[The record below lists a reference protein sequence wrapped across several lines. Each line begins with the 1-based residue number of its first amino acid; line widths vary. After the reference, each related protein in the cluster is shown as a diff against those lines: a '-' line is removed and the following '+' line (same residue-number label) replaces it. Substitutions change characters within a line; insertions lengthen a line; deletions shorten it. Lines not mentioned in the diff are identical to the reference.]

1 MSDAGGPYAIL
12 RIERMANPGVL
23 AASAA
28 HMCRTNPTPNA
39 DPARA
44 HLNQVIVGTA
54 DPAADVRR
62 RRGEV
67 HTRTNSGWGV
77 EVLLTASP
85 EWWRGASADQKRA
98 WTEASVRWLEAEFG
112 RANIAH
118 LRWHRDETSPH
129 LTGYVI
135 PTKPRALKDGNGGPG
150 LSYSAEAHFGGREK
164 LSAMQD
170 RYAAAVQALGLRRG
184 VRGSAAEHTTIREYY
199 QALHGAAVEPPSVP
213 LPPVAITN
221 GARERWAGEQS
232 ERVATATRNL
242 AVRARDAGAAR
253 KRAGEMSATAKRT
266 EAERDDARRISDRVR
281 DVPLD
286 QVLDRWG
293 LERDPADRKQWRAKP
308 SDGGAGARRVTIEG
322 AKWFDHATSKG
333 GGGAIDLV
341 AHLGGMKPG
350 DAIGWLAREHGVDTT
365 ACAIAA
371 RAVRHSQQIAAEAAA
386 APAPELPLPSIRK
399 PSETGWRH
407 VRRFLIE
414 YRKLPAELVDAE
426 HAAGRLWGDG
436 RNSLVW
442 PLTDADGRR
451 VGYEWR
457 AARAKRP
464 EEAHVPRGVVPG
476 SRSGAGAYDLPAAD
490 PTRHDVLVVE
500 GALDALAARAQGAQG
515 RILGVAGTNSSRGLL
530 KALAARLGAAARW
543 VLGYDADRAGETA
556 AREVALDLPNAVRR
570 RPPGGAKDWGDA
582 LMRPPFP
589 THNPIRL
596 NTGTAAQVVTPGP
609 SSAAAQEPPE
619 GETPPKANFHRL
631 G

>member
-1 MSDAGGPYAIL
+1 MSGAGPYAIL
-12 RIERMANPGVL
+12 RIERMANAGTL

-28 HMCRTNPTPNA
+28 HMCRSNPTPNA

-44 HLNQVIVGTA
+44 HLNRIIVGTA

-62 RRGEV
+62 RRGEL

-85 EWWRGASADQKRA
+85 GWWRGASADQKRA
-98 WTEASVRWLEAEFG
+98 WTEASVRWLEDEFG
-112 RANIAH
+112 REQIAH

-129 LTGYVI
+129 LTGYVL
-135 PTKPRALKDGNGGPG
+135 PTKPRVLKGGNGGPG

-170 RYAAAVQALGLRRG
+170 RYAAAVAPLGLQRG

-199 QALHGAAVEPPSVP
+199 QALHAPEFEVLPSVP
-213 LPPVAITN
+213 VPPMTLTN
-221 GARERWAGEQS
+221 GARERWADEQNQRIA
-232 ERVATATRNL
+232 EATRDL
-242 AVRARDAGAAR
+242 TVRARDAGATR
-253 KRAGEMSATAKRT
+253 KRAGEMAATAKRV
-266 EAERDDARRISDRVR
+266 AGERDAARRISDQVR

-308 SDGGAGARRVTIEG
+308 DDGGAGARRITVKG
-322 AKWFDHATSKG
+322 AKWFDHAADRG

-365 ACAIAA
+365 ARAIAA
-371 RAVRHSQQIAAEAAA
+371 RAMRDAQQIATAAA
-386 APAPELPLPSIRK
+386 EAPAPELPLPPERT
-399 PSETGWRH
+399 PSRGRWGF
-407 VRRFLIE
+407 VRTFLIGH
-414 YRKLPAELVDAE
+414 RGLPAELVDAE
-426 HAAGRLWGDG
+426 HAAGRLWADQRG
-436 RNSLVW
+436 SIVW

-457 AARAKRP
+457 AARPKRQG
-464 EEAHVPRGVVPG
+464 EAHVPRGVVPG

-490 PTRHDVLVVE
+490 PAHHDVLVVE

-515 RILGVAGTNSSRGLL
+515 RILGVAGTGGGRGLL
-530 KALAARLGAAARW
+530 KALAARLGTAARW
-543 VLGYDADRAGETA
+543 VLGYDADRAGDTA
-556 AREVALDLPNAVRR
+556 AREVAPDLPNPFRR
-570 RPPGGAKDWGDA
+570 RPPSGAKDWGDA
-582 LMRPPFP
+582 LMRSLFP
-589 THNPIRL
+589 THGRIR
-596 NTGTAAQVVTPGP
+596 NTSTAAQVVTPGS

-619 GETPPKANFHRL
+619 GETPPKANYHGL